1 MELNIGNI
9 TIILSIIGSLLGIV
23 QQMKSMKAAQE
34 KAIRDQA
41 EAQAELASRL
51 DALERSVASHNEYAK
66 KFNENAKKFAD
77 LTSTIVEMKT
87 DLRWIKDSL
96 VK

>member
-66 KFNENAKKFAD
+66 KFAD

-96 VK
+96 DK

>member
-1 MELNIGNI
+1 MELNVGNV

-41 EAQAELASRL
+41 EAQAELSSRL
-51 DALERSVASHNEYAK
+51 DALERSVLAHNEYAK
-66 KFNENAKKFAD
+66 KFSD

-96 VK
+96 DK

>member
-9 TIILSIIGSLLGIV
+9 TIILSIVGSLLGII

-34 KAIRDQA
+34 KAIK
-41 EAQAELASRL
+41 AQTEQQTQLSLRL
-51 DALERSVASHNEYAK
+51 DSLEKAVASHNNYAQ
-66 KFNENAKKFAD
+66 KFVD
-77 LTSTIVEMKT
+77 LSSAIVEMKT

-96 VK
+96 EK

>member
-1 MELNIGNI
+1 MELNVGNI

-66 KFNENAKKFAD
+66 KFAD

>member
-66 KFNENAKKFAD
+66 KFAD

>member
-1 MELNIGNI
+1 MELNVGNI

-66 KFNENAKKFAD
+66 KFAD

-96 VK
+96 DK

>member
-1 MELNIGNI
+1 MELNVGNI

-23 QQMKSMKAAQE
+23 QQMRSMKAAQE

-66 KFNENAKKFAD
+66 KFAD

-96 VK
+96 DK

>member
-51 DALERSVASHNEYAK
+51 DALERSVLAHNEYAK
-66 KFNENAKKFAD
+66 KFSD

-96 VK
+96 DK